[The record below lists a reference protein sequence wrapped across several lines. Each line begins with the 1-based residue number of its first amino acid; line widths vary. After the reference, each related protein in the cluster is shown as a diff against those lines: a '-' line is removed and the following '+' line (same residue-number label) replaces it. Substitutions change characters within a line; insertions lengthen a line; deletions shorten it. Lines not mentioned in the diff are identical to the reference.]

1 MKSKIRFPPA
11 EGIARVF
18 RAQFLARRRIL
29 LPRSPKRCGSVSAG
43 GAAWLVV
50 QTPRQEDRRRLCP
63 WGEGLYRARPPGPS
77 ASVPNRQ
84 ERQRS
89 QMSARRDTFP
99 VLKEYSFPPIHRESF
114 KEVEPRQIS
123 SPKGES
129 SLFEESYR
137 LVSFTEVKWLD
148 CKLGNF
154 LFDSE
159 SFHCFAIRTTTLV
172 Q

>member
-18 RAQFLARRRIL
+18 QAQFLARRRIL

-50 QTPRQEDRRRLCP
+50 HTPRQEDRRRLCP

-114 KEVEPRQIS
+114 IRKWNQGRLAHRKENLHSLRKATVWSASQRSSGWIVSLATFCLIQKVFTVLQSEPQ
-123 SPKGES
+123 P
-129 SLFEESYR
+129 
-137 LVSFTEVKWLD
+137 
-148 CKLGNF
+148 
-154 LFDSE
+154 
-159 SFHCFAIRTTTLV
+159 
-172 Q
+172 